1 MKTFED
7 LEFSYDEL
15 GEHAHMLFDNDY
27 GVSVVRGR
35 YTYGGA
41 EGLYEL
47 AVIHMPKGAKVSR
60 LCYDTPVTNDVMG
73 HLEPQDITDV
83 MKQVAELPAIP
94 STDDK

>member
-7 LEFSYDEL
+7 LEFSRDEL

-27 GVSVVRGR
+27 GVSVVRGM
-35 YTYGGA
+35 YTYGGNK
-41 EGLYEL
+41 GLYEL